1 MKKIVIT
8 MIIIS
13 VIFLAASCSQP
24 EADGT
29 LTVIVTGTANG
40 EDYTALANNGIVV
53 ASSDLITASGSSIT
67 LPLFSFDALSGGITT
82 TKQVFT
88 GGTLVAFTVQEF
100 GDINAYDG
108 LVTIDGDMTV
118 TVSRSGF

>member
-29 LTVIVTGTANG
+29 LTVIVTGTTTG
-40 EDYTALANNGIVV
+40 EEYFAIGNNGIVV
-53 ASSDLITASGSSIT
+53 AYSEHITASGSSVT
-67 LPLFSFDALSGGITT
+67 LLFYPMGGITE
-82 TKQVFT
+82 QVFT
-88 GGTLVAFTVQEF
+88 GGTLAAFTVQ
-100 GDINAYDG
+100 GVGIGTYTG
-108 LVTIDGDMTV
+108 MVTIDGDMTV
-118 TVSRSGF
+118 TVPYSGLQ